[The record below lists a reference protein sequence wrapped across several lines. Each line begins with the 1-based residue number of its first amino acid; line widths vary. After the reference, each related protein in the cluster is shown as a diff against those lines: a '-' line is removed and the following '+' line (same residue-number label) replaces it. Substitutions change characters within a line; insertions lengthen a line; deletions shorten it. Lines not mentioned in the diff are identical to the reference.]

1 MKFMRKSGI
10 VRLLVAVLDIKS
22 IPDDAEIAVD
32 DGLYDIYFIVD
43 KVLGDEPKDDFDD
56 ADDDLEDGDEEP
68 QEDADIE
75 DAETTQGQ
83 IANAS
88 TVTGATGSTSQPTPD
103 VMIPSDPTASKV
115 DVAPPTAEERR
126 IVEAAIDLTVH
137 SLLDEISLKVM
148 LEEEESGNI
157 DAQGMDIV
165 CAASTGVV
173 EVADAG
179 DALSLTSHNHSHG

>member
-103 VMIPSDPTASKV
+103 VMIPSDPTTSKV
-115 DVAPPTAEERR
+115 DVAPPTADERR

-179 DALSLTSHNHSHG
+179 DVLSLTSHNHSHG